1 MSRVRPILWAPL
13 GPAPAPDRSRLRSRR
28 DWLRLAALWPALGL
42 LLVAF
47 LGGGCSSNPAVTKAG
62 AGAWRVGLRDY
73 RSGRNFEL
81 VNESHTSRVEQYSKL
96 RDNADR
102 KVQSDEIVAELVGWL
117 ESEGFGKLAQAGTAP
132 SEAGGDRVWVLE
144 VQGPT
149 GPRHV
154 LVTKSVSQDD
164 YAICR
169 KLKAGF
175 LDIYNATYAGQ
186 AKEMQEGETPFLAPE
201 PPKRLR

>member
-1 MSRVRPILWAPL
+1 MSRVQLALRPAQ
-13 GPAPAPDRSRLRSRR
+13 A
-28 DWLRLAALWPALGL
+28 LARTPFRVRQSWTRFLSLVPALGL
-42 LLVAF
+42 LLFA
-47 LGGGCSSNPAVTKAG
+47 LLAGACSSNPAVTKAG
-62 AGAWRVGLRDY
+62 PGAWRVGLRDY

-81 VNESHTSRVEQYSKL
+81 VNETHTSRVAQYSTV

-117 ESEGFGKLAQAGTAP
+117 DSEGFGSLAQTGAAP
-132 SEAGGDRVWVLE
+132 TEKSADRVWVLE
-144 VQGPT
+144 VQGPD
-149 GPRHV
+149 GPRHL
-154 LVTKSVSQDD
+154 LVTKSTSPES

-186 AKEMQEGETPFLAPE
+186 AKQMAEGETPFLAPE
-201 PPKRLR
+201 LPKRLRQ